1 MVEKNALIDRER
13 KKSTSI
19 SKLISNNQC
28 STDKKSTCD
37 QLNENTLS
45 INVGPNLA
53 HQLPPTLPDPTK
65 FIKRSFTNSFMFR
78 GICTQEVYDLINVL
92 DVNKATTG
100 IPVKCIKLA
109 KENISE
115 ALASVFN
122 LSLLQGI
129 VPDTLKISKVTP
141 NHYLYSAKYLQA
153 AY

>member
-1 MVEKNALIDRER
+1 MLYGQKTYMRPIELKHF
-13 KKSTSI
+13 
-19 SKLISNNQC
+19 
-28 STDKKSTCD
+28 
-37 QLNENTLS
+37 

-53 HQLPPTLPDPTK
+53 HQLPPPLTDPTK

-78 GICTQEVYDLINVL
+78 GICTQEVHDLINVL
-92 DVNKATTG
+92 DVNKATIG

-109 KENISE
+109 KGNISE